1 MIPIFYRPEMVAHA
15 ESYSPSAA
23 KPKIVIDHWLAK
35 GRIQPEQLR
44 SFEPA
49 DIEDFTL
56 AHDEH
61 FVRAVLSL
69 EEDNGF
75 GNRSQA
81 VADSL
86 LYTTGSM
93 IAAMQHVLEHG
104 GFACSPT
111 SGFHHAGRNYASGFC
126 TFNGLAVAAIP
137 KVSLYREKKGRI
149 RSLTPA
155 EFAKLLQHLP
165 PHLADMATFSV
176 ATGLRQGNVRGLTWS
191 QINLELRHA
200 WITPEQHKNGRAHAV
215 PLNDMAMAVLQK
227 QIGKHPTHV
236 FSYRGHP
243 IANVSTKAWWK
254 GLELAGIE
262 NFRWHDLRH
271 TFVTWHRQAGTPTH
285 ELQRLGGWKTLSMVE
300 RYAHVAPEGLQAAA
314 SRLDNVLGYAL
325 ATPDE
330 KRD

>member
-75 GNRSQA
+75 GTRSQA

-126 TFNGLAVAAIP
+126 TFNCRFCNTHALLMF
-137 KVSLYREKKGRI
+137 LYGKLHNQHRI
-149 RSLTPA
+149 FTQQTN
-155 EFAKLLQHLP
+155 QH
-165 PHLADMATFSV
+165 HQT
-176 ATGLRQGNVRGLTWS
+176 
-191 QINLELRHA
+191 
-200 WITPEQHKNGRAHAV
+200 
-215 PLNDMAMAVLQK
+215 
-227 QIGKHPTHV
+227 
-236 FSYRGHP
+236 
-243 IANVSTKAWWK
+243 
-254 GLELAGIE
+254 
-262 NFRWHDLRH
+262 
-271 TFVTWHRQAGTPTH
+271 
-285 ELQRLGGWKTLSMVE
+285 
-300 RYAHVAPEGLQAAA
+300 
-314 SRLDNVLGYAL
+314 
-325 ATPDE
+325 
-330 KRD
+330 

>member
-23 KPKIVIDHWLAK
+23 KPNIVIDHWLAK

-86 LYTTGSM
+86 PYTTGSM

-126 TFNGLAVAAIP
+126 TFNGLAVAAIMGAMQGA
-137 KVSLYREKKGRI
+137 KVGILDCDAHYGDGTDNILGTVKNLGIKHHTFGKHYPCGTRAKGWKNWLLRAIDDLHQCDVILYQAGAGPYI
-149 RSLTPA
+149 ADPLGGQ
-155 EFAKLLQHLP
+155 L
-165 PHLADMATFSV
+165 DMA
-176 ATGLRQGNVRGLTWS
+176 
-191 QINLELRHA
+191 
-200 WITPEQHKNGRAHAV
+200 
-215 PLNDMAMAVLQK
+215 
-227 QIGKHPTHV
+227 
-236 FSYRGHP
+236 
-243 IANVSTKAWWK
+243 
-254 GLELAGIE
+254 ELA
-262 NFRWHDLRH
+262 FRD
-271 TFVTWHRQAGTPTH
+271 
-285 ELQRLGGWKTLSMVE
+285 ELVFGM
-300 RYAHVAPEGLQAAA
+300 
-314 SRLDNVLGYAL
+314 LDNVAWNFAGGY
-325 ATPDE
+325 T
-330 KRD
+330 RDASGDIPEVVAIHTRTLSAANRNIEAPE